1 MSLLGAFTRPQ
12 PSSAGEGRLR
22 RMLPADRALPWA
34 LAAVFFA
41 LYTALSVRLHQ
52 RLLTTGYD
60 LGIFEQAVRS
70 YAHGRAPVSALKG
83 PGFHLLGDHFSPVL
97 ASLAPVYRIFPSPIT
112 LLVAQAALL
121 AVAVVPLS
129 RWAYQ
134 AHGRTAALVTGIGYG
149 ASWGIASA
157 VGFDF
162 HEICFAVPLLAFSVT
177 ALGNERWRAAAGWAL
192 PLLLVK
198 EDLGLTVMVIG
209 AYIAWQ
215 GSRRLGLATALAGLA
230 GTLLEVLVIVPAF
243 NPDHS
248 YSHAGSFG
256 GIESP
261 GGILLGLLH
270 LPMDLITPQT
280 KVITLVL
287 LLAPTAFM
295 ALRSPLILLALP
307 TLCWRFLSAY
317 PPYWGTSYHYSAIL
331 MPVVFGAFVHSLNR
345 WAPDGSTQDRRTLRT
360 GLAIS
365 SAMTVLLI
373 AGFPLSA
380 LADPVTWQ
388 TPPRA
393 AAAHRVMD
401 NIPDDATVAASNRLV
416 PQLTHRCTVTLF
428 GFPNIP
434 LTADWIIVDVK
445 YPMGFPMSAQAQS
458 DALDQA
464 RLDGYRAVAQD
475 DGFLLLHRSTP
486 GPQAGGSGR
495 SSVSR

>member
-1 MSLLGAFTRPQ
+1 MRLLGAITRPE
-12 PSSAGEGRLR
+12 PSPAGEGRLR
-22 RMLPADRALPWA
+22 RRLPADRALPWA

-83 PGFHLLGDHFSPVL
+83 PGFNLLGDHFSPVL
-97 ASLAPVYRIFPSPIT
+97 ASLAPVYRIFPSPMT

-215 GSRRLGLATALAGLA
+215 GSRRLGMATAFVGLA
-230 GTLLEVLVIVPAF
+230 GTLLEVLVVIPAF
-243 NPDHS
+243 NPHHS
-248 YSHAGSFG
+248 YSHYERFG
-256 GIESP
+256 GAESP
-261 GGILLGLLH
+261 GGTTLLGLLH
-270 LPMDLITPQT
+270 LPVDLITPQA
-280 KVITLVL
+280 KVITLIL

-317 PPYWGTSYHYSAIL
+317 PPHWGTSHHYSAVLVPII
-331 MPVVFGAFVHSLNR
+331 FGAFVHSLNR
-345 WAPDGSTQDRRTLRT
+345 WAPHRSTQDRRTLRT

-365 SAMTVLLI
+365 SAMTALLI
-373 AGFPLSA
+373 AGFPLA
-380 LADPVTWQ
+380 GLADPLTWQ

-401 NIPDDATVAASNRLV
+401 RIPDNATVAAANRLV
-416 PQLTHRCTVTLF
+416 PQLTNRCTVTLF
-428 GFPNIP
+428 GFPDIP
-434 LTADWIIVDVK
+434 LTADWIIVDAK
-445 YPMGFPMSAQAQS
+445 YPMGFPISAQDES
-458 DALDQA
+458 HALDQA
-464 RLDGYRAVAQD
+464 RFGGYRAVAQD

-486 GPQAGGSGR
+486 GPQA
-495 SSVSR
+495 SVS